1 MTHLICLDSNL
12 GLLDQSP
19 GKDLGK
25 LDHLCISRRNIKNLY
40 NYFGESFDD
49 TEDATP
55 YIIVIPVLRF
65 YPFFFMVGGQFLVW
79 TGKPAR

>member
-12 GLLDQSP
+12 GLLDQSA

-25 LDHLCISRRNIKNLY
+25 LDLLCISGRNIKNLY
-40 NYFGESFDD
+40 NYFGESFDN

-65 YPFFFMVGGQFLVW
+65 YPFIFCGGGRVSGVDRK
-79 TGKPAR
+79 TC